1 MHRRRRLIALGV
13 VVALA
18 LAGLVTGVGPDLVRE
33 GFNKLVPSGPGASVV
48 DEPESL
54 LVAWPTGD
62 EGGASGVLFGVD
74 PEAGD
79 GGAMLLPGSAQ
90 FEVPSLGSRTFAETT
105 DAGATSLDLAVEN
118 ALGVEVTTA
127 VVLETDALASVV
139 EPLAPFE
146 IRLRS
151 SLRFGD
157 QTFRSGRQTVTAVQ
171 ALTLLTE
178 RADGLDD
185 LDHLVTVHAVL
196 EGWLARLDGDAAGLT
211 AERIGAAGGLD
222 DDGVDRSAALLAELG
237 SRRVVFDVL
246 DVVSLG
252 LPEGERYAIDEATAQ
267 TEVGEVFGGLVYAAD
282 RVNVEIRNAVG
293 TGGLAR
299 EVAARVIPAGARV
312 VLTGNAAE
320 FGLEET
326 FVVVRDAAFAPEA
339 QRLIEALG
347 VGDLRRSDDLVGGA
361 DVVVIVGGDFEP
373 GGA

>member
-1 MHRRRRLIALGV
+1 MGV
-13 VVALA
+13 VAVLA
-18 LAGLVTGVGPDLVRE
+18 LAGVVTGVGPDLVRE
-33 GFNKLVPSGPGASVV
+33 GFRKLVPSGPGASAV

-74 PEAGD
+74 PETEN

-105 DAGATSLDLAVEN
+105 DAGSTSLDLAVEN
-118 ALGVEVTTA
+118 ALGVEVTTTLA
-127 VVLETDALASVV
+127 LEADALAGVF

-151 SLRFGD
+151 PLRFGE
-157 QTFRSGRQTVTAVQ
+157 QAFRSGSQAVTAAQ
-171 ALTLLTE
+171 AAMLVTE
-178 RADGLDD
+178 RADGVND

-196 EGWLARLDGDAAGLT
+196 EGWLARLDGDAAGLA
-211 AERIGAAGGLD
+211 AERLGAAGGLD
-222 DDGVDRSAALLAELG
+222 DDGIDRTASLLAELG
-237 SRRVVFDVL
+237 SRRVVFDIL

-267 TEVGEVFGGLVYAAD
+267 TEISEVFGGLAYATD
-282 RVNVEIRNAVG
+282 RVDVEIRNGVG

-347 VGDLRRSDDLVGGA
+347 VGDLRRSDDVVGGA
-361 DVVVIVGGDFEP
+361 DVVIIVGSDFEP